1 MVEVSA
7 GASVLE
13 PPQAARD
20 SVMAAARTS
29 ASSFFFIILFSFDF
43 TFGWVDRFNHKN
55 KGALSAEQNTLAFN
69 G

>member
-1 MVEVSA
+1 MSEPVEGV
-7 GASVLE
+7 SVLE
-13 PPQAARD
+13 PPQAVMD